1 MTHINETELLNYVR
15 QNAEAAL
22 NGIEMVE
29 NSVKGKKLKTTIEA
43 QRNEYTNLYA
53 EADALLRRKNGTPED
68 MSTMSKV
75 TAQVMGNMKKLT
87 YQDDR
92 DVADSMING
101 TVMGINKLTKHMHE
115 YNGSDTEITS
125 LANKVISF
133 EEGCIE
139 ELKPFL

>member
-22 NGIEMVE
+22 NGIDMVE
-29 NSVKGKKLKTTIEA
+29 TSIKGKKLKTTIEA
-43 QRNEYTNLYA
+43 QRTEYTNLYA
-53 EADALLRRKNGTPED
+53 EADALLRRKHGKPED

-92 DVADSMING
+92 DIADTMING

-115 YNGSDTEITS
+115 YNGNDSEITS
-125 LANKVISF
+125 LADKVISF

>member
-22 NGIEMVE
+22 NGIDMVE
-29 NSVKGKKLKTTIEA
+29 SSIKGKKLKTTIEA
-43 QRNEYTNLYA
+43 QRNEYTNLHA

-68 MSTMSKV
+68 MPTMSKV

-92 DVADSMING
+92 DIADSMING

-115 YNGSDTEITS
+115 YNGNDKEITS
-125 LANKVISF
+125 LADKVIAF